1 MTDDHT
7 LAVRAVEVAASQ
19 ILRQVVPEGAPQDGL
34 RETPAR
40 VGRMWM
46 EELTIGY
53 RVDVPGLFRLFD
65 AEDFAGMIV
74 VKDIP
79 VRSLC
84 EHHLVPIVGYAH
96 LGYFPR
102 GRVIG
107 LSKLARLV
115 EAYARRLQVQERLTR
130 QVHEAMSTHLEQDG
144 VAVMVEAEHMCMT
157 LRGVQAPGTKTVT
170 ATMTGRFQETQVKDE
185 FLTAIQ
191 RNGH

>member
-1 MTDDHT
+1 MPAD
-7 LAVRAVEVAASQ
+7 E
-19 ILRQVVPEGAPQDGL
+19 PMDGI
-34 RETPAR
+34 RETPER
-40 VGRMWM
+40 VGRMWV

-53 RVDVPGLFRLFD
+53 DVDVPSLFRLFD

-96 LGYFPR
+96 LGYFPA

-130 QVHEAMSTHLEQDG
+130 QVHAAMSEHLEQNG
-144 VAVMVEAEHMCMT
+144 VAVMIEAEHMCMT

-185 FLTAIQ
+185 FLASIQ